1 MYRIG
6 FGSIVRLTRFILAGF
21 IVAGFVVAGFV
32 VALVR
37 AQDVAQP
44 IPLIGASPQNAVA
57 GESPGASRRASAVP
71 DVWVKANRT
80 ASETADPAGPP
91 ASVKRPDQ
99 ASGLKSVLKRPV
111 GTDTSP
117 ASRSNSTVTEPAVT
131 EQPTLQRSDLEQATP
146 NTPVQTS
153 FPPTG
158 SVAPSSPGEQRAFTA
173 RRNAEEAAPQTLP
186 NRIASKPVTSRRIGG
201 TTGVAQ
207 RPSDTVVSSTG
218 PLVRVDTKGP
228 PAISVGEEAT
238 FVVTL
243 ANLGETEAKEV
254 TVRVAIPEG
263 VRLSSADTKVGTA
276 APRQDADATQRVVW
290 TIDRLPSRSEQQLSV
305 KVVPTVNRPFELALD
320 WAMSPISATTQ
331 IEVQQP
337 LLQVALNGPTEI
349 DYGETKNFSI
359 VLSNPGTGDAKNVA
373 VELTLG
379 SGSADMLKVGALGAG
394 DSKTFEVEVTAR
406 DSGSMQITANATG
419 DNKLQAQASQA
430 LTVLRA
436 NLEVEAGGPAQ
447 QFSGAVATYQ
457 VKVVNTG
464 TAVAKSVQAA
474 VRLPR
479 GVKYLKGLEN
489 VKQLPDALA
498 WSVGDL
504 PPGGEQLYQFLC
516 QLTADGDQLLRF
528 GARTGGGIESAGE
541 VLTKVES
548 VADLKL
554 TVNDPKGPIPVG
566 EEVTY
571 EVLITNRGTKA
582 AVEVS
587 VLAQFSEGI
596 EPVSADG
603 AKAETMPGQVLFR
616 PLPQI
621 APNETVKL
629 QIKAKAATTGNHLFR
644 AEVKCPDPETKLVA
658 EQTTR
663 YYGGEALVKQNRP
676 AATAAPTPVGSRNEM
691 PRIGAR
697 RPGTIDR

>member
-6 FGSIVRLTRFILAGF
+6 FGSIVLLARSILAGFILAGF
-21 IVAGFVVAGFV
+21 VVTMV
-32 VALVR
+32 L

-44 IPLIGASPQNAVA
+44 RPLIGASAENAVA
-57 GESPGASRRASAVP
+57 RESPGASRPAAAVP
-71 DVWVKANRT
+71 DTWVRANRT

-91 ASVKRPDQ
+91 ASAKRSDP
-99 ASGLKSVLKRPV
+99 SSVLKSVLKKPV
-111 GTDTSP
+111 GTATSP
-117 ASRSNSTVTEPAVT
+117 ATRSNSAVAESAVT
-131 EQPTLQRSDLEQATP
+131 EQPTLQQPNLEQAAP

-153 FPPTG
+153 SPPTG

-186 NRIASKPVTSRRIGG
+186 NRIASKPVTSRRIGS
-201 TTGVAQ
+201 TAGVAQ
-207 RPSDTVVSSTG
+207 RLSDAVVSSTG

-254 TVRVAIPEG
+254 TVRIAIPEG
-263 VRLSSADTKVGTA
+263 VRLSAADTKVGTA

-290 TIDRLPSRSEQQLSV
+290 TIERLPSRSEQQLSL
-305 KVVPTVNRPFELALD
+305 KVVPTVNRPFELAID
-320 WAMSPISATTQ
+320 WTMSPISATAQ

-337 LLQVALNGPTEI
+337 LLQMALKGPAEI
-349 DYGETKNFSI
+349 DYGETKIFSI

-379 SGSADMLKVGALGAG
+379 SGSADTLKVGVLGAG
-394 DSKTFEVEVTAR
+394 DSKTFDVEVTAR

-457 VKVVNTG
+457 VKVLNTG

-479 GVKYLKGLEN
+479 GVKYLKGLDN
-489 VKQLPDALA
+489 VKQLPEALA

-516 QLTADGDQLLRF
+516 QLSADGDQLLRF
-528 GARTGGGIESAGE
+528 GARTGGGIESASE

-596 EPVSADG
+596 EPVSAEG
-603 AKAETMPGQVLFR
+603 AKAEMMPGQVQFR
-616 PLPQI
+616 PLAQI

-629 QIKAKAATTGNHLFR
+629 QIKAKAASTGNHLFR

-663 YYGGEALVKQNRP
+663 YYGGEALVKQTRP
-676 AATAAPTPVGSRNEM
+676 ATTAAPTPAGRHNET
-691 PRIGAR
+691 PRVGAR
-697 RPGTIDR
+697 RPGTIER

>member
-1 MYRIG
+1 MYRNNFG
-6 FGSIVRLTRFILAGF
+6 FGSIVLLARFILAGF
-21 IVAGFVVAGFV
+21 VVVGFVVAI
-32 VALVR
+32 VR
-37 AQDVAQP
+37 AQDDVQP
-44 IPLIGASPQNAVA
+44 RPLIGAPAENATA
-57 GESPGASRRASAVP
+57 GESPGASRRAAAVP
-71 DVWVKANRT
+71 DAWARANKT
-80 ASETADPAGPP
+80 APETADSAGPP
-91 ASVKRPDQ
+91 ASGKRPDQ

-111 GTDTSP
+111 GKAAGPVGQSEP
-117 ASRSNSTVTEPAVT
+117 AITEPAVT
-131 EQPTLQRSDLEQATP
+131 SQPTLQRPDLEQAAP
-146 NTPVQTS
+146 NNPVQTS
-153 FPPTG
+153 PPPTR
-158 SVAPSSPGEQRAFTA
+158 SVASSTSPGEQRSATS

-201 TTGVAQ
+201 TPGVAR
-207 RPSDTVVSSTG
+207 RPSDAVVSSTG
-218 PLVRVDTKGP
+218 PLVRIDTQGP

-243 ANLGETEAKEV
+243 ANLGESEAKEV

-263 VRLSSADTKVGTA
+263 VQLSSTDTKVGTA
-276 APRQDADATQRVVW
+276 VPRQDADATQRVVW
-290 TIDRLPSRSEQQLSV
+290 TIERLPGRSEQQLSL
-305 KVVPTVNRPFELALD
+305 KVVPTVNRPFELAVD
-320 WAMSPISATTQ
+320 WVMSPISAATR

-337 LLQVALNGPTEI
+337 LLQMALNGPTEI
-349 DYGETKNFSI
+349 DYGETKVFSI
-359 VLSNPGTGDAKNVA
+359 VLSNPGTGDAKGLA

-379 SGSADMLKVGALGAG
+379 SGSADTLKVGVLAAG
-394 DSKTFEVEVTAR
+394 DSKTFDVEVTAR

-436 NLEVEAGGPAQ
+436 TLEVAASGPAQ

-474 VRLPR
+474 ARLPR

-489 VKQLPDALA
+489 VKQLPEALA

-504 PPGGEQLYQFLC
+504 PPGGEQIYQFQC

-528 GARTGGGIESAGE
+528 GARTGGGIESSGE

-582 AVEVS
+582 AAGVS
-587 VLAQFSEGI
+587 VLAQFSEGV

-603 AKAETMPGQVLFR
+603 AKSETMPGQVQFR
-616 PLPQI
+616 PLAQI

-629 QIKAKAATTGNHLFR
+629 QIKAKASSGGNHLFR

-663 YYGGEALVKQNRP
+663 YYGGEALVKQPRP
-676 AATAAPTPVGSRNEM
+676 AATTPVGSRNET

-697 RPGTIDR
+697 RSGTLER